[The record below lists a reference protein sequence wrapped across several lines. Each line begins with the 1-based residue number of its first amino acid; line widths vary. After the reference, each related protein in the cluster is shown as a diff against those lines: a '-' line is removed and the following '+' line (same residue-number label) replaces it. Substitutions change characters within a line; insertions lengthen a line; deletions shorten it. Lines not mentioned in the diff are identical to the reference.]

1 MLLSTR
7 VFVLDPSH
15 PVCQAVKT
23 NEYAFKDE
31 NQFKDS
37 KNPFEEGM
45 ALFKAGPLVC
55 QCLSKWLEERSVCRA
70 CPQRSQHYHT
80 RRLTAGEL
88 HDAILAFQA
97 DVQQN
102 DDSSEVCLP
111 A

>member
-1 MLLSTR
+1 MSMHLKMKISSRKAKTRSRKAWRFSKQVRWCANAFQNGWWSVLSVVR
-7 VFVLDPSH
+7 GRKDPNS
-15 PVCQAVKT
+15 
-23 NEYAFKDE
+23 N
-31 NQFKDS
+31 
-37 KNPFEEGM
+37 
-45 ALFKAGPLVC
+45 
-55 QCLSKWLEERSVCRA
+55 
-70 CPQRSQHYHT
+70 YHT